1 MIFGSWK
8 VRSLRSSGPLKK
20 LARVLTRYRLDL
32 VELQEVGC
40 ENGGTETVDCTVS
53 CGKAHENHQ
62 LGNDPFSV
70 NKRII

>member
-1 MIFGSWK
+1 
-8 VRSLRSSGPLKK
+8 
-20 LARVLTRYRLDL
+20 